1 MLIKAKDLQQADSV
15 LLGDQGVGVIQRVT
29 TGNTHATVYW
39 EPGEDAEQ
47 MQPSFFELEAEL
59 EVSRDEPDPA

>member
-1 MLIKAKDLQQADSV
+1 MLIKARDLQQADSV

-39 EPGEDAEQ
+39 EAGENGP